1 LANKHDPY
9 AYIKLDFN
17 ALNKRYRFSI
27 VRSCVYSCT
36 MVFLS
41 YCRKRGKFQGQFEQI
56 VGAAKRGANRGAK
69 LGAKERY
76 HKKTVK
82 RLKSK

>member
-1 LANKHDPY
+1 RGVGGDKKIANKHDPY

-17 ALNKRYRFSI
+17 ALNKR
-27 VRSCVYSCT
+27 
-36 MVFLS
+36 
-41 YCRKRGKFQGQFEQI
+41 KRGKFKGQFEQI

-76 HKKTVK
+76 HKKNVK
-82 RLKSK
+82 RLKKT